1 MRMFLLTL
9 VALLILGCAS
19 APVSWRAE
27 PKTIIVRNR
36 SGTELASVSLNMPE
50 GTDDSAL
57 VGVNRVAP
65 VPRDS
70 SQVLARRISPPPLP
84 GVVEVRWRD
93 RQGARYSREV
103 AMEPILETATGEP
116 GEMLVFEIRPAGE
129 VTVYCQAG
137 EGRAY

>member
-9 VALLILGCAS
+9 VALLTLGCAS

-27 PKTIIVRNR
+27 PKTIIVRNN
-36 SGTELASVSLNMPE
+36 SGVELASVSLNVPE

-65 VPRDS
+65 VPRES
-70 SQVLARRISPPPLP
+70 SQILARRISPPPLP

-93 RQGARYSREV
+93 RQGARYSQEV

-137 EGRAY
+137 EGRVY